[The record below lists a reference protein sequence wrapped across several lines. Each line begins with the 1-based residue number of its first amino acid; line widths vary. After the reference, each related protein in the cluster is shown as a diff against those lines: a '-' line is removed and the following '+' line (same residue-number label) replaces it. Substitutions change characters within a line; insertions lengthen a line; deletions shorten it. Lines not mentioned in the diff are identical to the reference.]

1 LLDELLAFLSRA
13 DRLLVFTGAGIS
25 THSGIP
31 DFRGPQGVWQRRQPV
46 YYDEFLASEE
56 ARVEYWDYKHESWP
70 AMRDARPNAVHRA
83 IAELHRAG
91 RLLAVVTQNIDGLHQ
106 MAGLPEDQV
115 IELHGTN
122 RWVEC
127 LTCRRRFDPQP
138 LFDEFSRTARAP
150 RCPDCH
156 GLLKSATIS
165 FGQNLDPDT
174 LAAAER
180 AAMECDAV
188 ISLGST
194 LSVYPAARFP
204 LMAASRGVPYVII
217 NRGPTD
223 HDRLPGVTLRREGD
237 VGVIFPEAVEGCL
250 GGPSV

>member
-1 LLDELLAFLSRA
+1 MDDLLAFLSRA
-13 DRLLVFTGAGIS
+13 DTLLVFSGAGIS
-25 THSGIP
+25 TKSGIP

-46 YYDEFLASEE
+46 YYDDFLASEE
-56 ARVEYWDYKHESWP
+56 ARVEYWDYKLEAWP

-83 IAELHRAG
+83 IADLHRAG

-106 MAGLPEDQV
+106 MAGLPEDRV

-127 LTCRRRFDPQP
+127 LTCARRFDPQP
-138 LFDEFSRTARAP
+138 LFDEFSRTVRPP
-150 RCPDCH
+150 RCPNCN
-156 GLLKSATIS
+156 GLLKPATIS
-165 FGQNLDPDT
+165 FGQMLNSET
-174 LAAAER
+174 LEAAER

-194 LSVYPAARFP
+194 LSVYPAAQFP
-204 LMAASRGVPYVII
+204 LMAARRGVPYAII

-223 HDRLPGVTLRREGD
+223 HDGLPGVTLRRDGD
-237 VGVIFPEAVEGCL
+237 VEVIFPEAVEASLSGR
-250 GGPSV
+250 SV